1 MSMALGTKA
10 RQAAAA
16 ACVAALSLA
25 VVGCESGGNR
35 SASQRATPTAAAPTS
50 GPPAPAPSTIAGG
63 CGSTSILLGSLPD
76 WATSAGVPGPS
87 RFVMAHEGNLLGV
100 LFGERLVAPP
110 ITNGPSNKILW
121 ISREPRDGSS
131 LTLSLRTVTADSL
144 VTLTQ
149 PANSSPGEIY
159 PSIVDVPAP
168 GCWGVVA
175 EWAGHRATLEL
186 SYGPQ

>member
-1 MSMALGTKA
+1 MSMAFRTMA
-10 RQAAAA
+10 RQAAAVV
-16 ACVAALSLA
+16 CVSALSLA
-25 VVGCESGGNR
+25 VVGCERGGR
-35 SASQRATPTAAAPTS
+35 PASQQPTAPTAAATT
-50 GPPAPAPSTIAGG
+50 GPPTPAPSTIAGG

-110 ITNGPSNKILW
+110 LTNGPSNKILW

-131 LTLSLRTVTADSL
+131 LTLSLTTPAAGAPVTV
-144 VTLTQ
+144 TQ
-149 PANSSPGEIY
+149 PADSSPGQIY
-159 PSIVDVPAP
+159 PSIVDVPVP

-186 SYGPQ
+186 SYGAQ